1 MKIESVRFQNLNSLA
16 GSWSIDFTH
25 PTYTQEGIFTITGPT
40 GAGKSTILDAIC
52 LALYG
57 RTPRL
62 EIISTST
69 NDIMSKLTGECF
81 AEVTFKTSKGRYRA
95 HWSQRRARSK
105 ADGALQS
112 AKHEVSEVES
122 GKVLASKIR
131 DTKEV
136 IETLT
141 GMDFDRFTRSI
152 LLAQGDFA
160 KFLKA
165 SADERAPM
173 LEQITGTGIYSQIS
187 QTVYERAKAEDEAL
201 NRLKSAQETIAVLS
215 PEDKAAEEK
224 ALDEAKTQ
232 QKATKEILNR
242 INNDITWRTQ
252 FEQTT
257 RDKDTYTKQKAKA
270 QEVLEAFAED
280 LSRLQWAAKAASFDD
295 SYGKLVQLR
304 MSVSDNQKQLKDY
317 QQEEPQLKNSVK
329 ELADNKDAQDQAVKD
344 SETALS
350 QLRPILSQVKT
361 LDVQITEARHKLD
374 VTQKEKT
381 KFEGQKASEEAN
393 RKTLIADHQK
403 DEKALKTYQTYAT
416 EHAVDKTLAEELAVI
431 VERLK
436 GLQTKRKELSTKQT
450 QWGNAQKAQATK
462 EKEIATEEAKAN
474 TARGVHAKAI
484 EALDAQKAVI
494 AKLLGDQ
501 TQASLQTMLEAK
513 RKEREIAKV
522 MRSLEEHRQ
531 HLKDGEPCPLCGA
544 LEHPYATD
552 LVIDEDALDRE
563 IELLES
569 TLNQH
574 AQAQEKL
581 NELKETQLKTQAKV
595 ESIEASLKGLQTL
608 LETLKQTT
616 AQAEQECH
624 TAQDALRETTDNLL
638 AELATYKSDITD
650 TDLDDPKTL
659 LVGFKARVEAWNN
672 NVQLLEA
679 VNKRLSEYE
688 ATLALIDQKI
698 AQASARVDEESA
710 KLTTQT
716 DELTKLQ
723 SQRFELFGNQ
733 DPIKVEKEYEEKLKA
748 LKEALTTQTQEHQ
761 KASSKLQR
769 LQGQIKALNETL
781 QTLAPQ
787 LKAQE
792 EQFVQSLLTQGFTD
806 ESHFVSLRLS
816 ASARQALQTQYEQ
829 LKTQESNV
837 VALLKKAEETLAT
850 LAQAPHSEA
859 TLEDLQALKNS
870 EDARMEALI
879 RAINTSEAK
888 LAVDEKARTEFAE
901 HTRLINAQEIE
912 AQRWGMLRQLIGSAD
927 GKKFRNFA
935 QGITF
940 EMVVYLAN
948 IELQKLTKRY
958 LLTRNKGNE
967 LELEVIDNYQAGQIR
982 STKNLSGGESFLV
995 SLALALG
1002 LAKMSSRN
1010 VSVESIFLDEGFGTL
1025 DEETLE
1031 TALHMLSNL
1040 HQSGK
1045 LIGVISHVTVL
1056 KDRIATQIAVTPESE
1071 GRSIITGPGCKRG
1084 S

>member
-1 MKIESVRFQNLNSLA
+1 MKIEGVRFQNLNSLA

-62 EIISTST
+62 EMISTST

-201 NRLKSAQETIAVLS
+201 NRLKSAQEAIAVLS

-224 ALDEAKTQ
+224 ALNEAKTQ

-242 INNDITWRTQ
+242 INDDITWRTQ

-280 LSRLQWAAKAASFDD
+280 LSRLQWATKAASFDD

-350 QLRPILSQVKT
+350 QLRPILSKVKT
-361 LDVQITEARHKLD
+361 LDVQIAEARHKLD

-484 EALDAQKAVI
+484 EALDVQKAVI

-624 TAQDALRETTDNLL
+624 IAQDALRETTDNLVADL
-638 AELATYKSDITD
+638 TTYKPDIKD
-650 TDLDDPKTL
+650 IELDDPKTL
-659 LVGFKARVEAWNN
+659 LTGFKARVEAWNN
-672 NVQLLEA
+672 NVQSLEA

-716 DELTKLQ
+716 DELAKLQ
-723 SQRFELFGNQ
+723 TQRTELFGNQ
-733 DPIKVEKEYEEKLKA
+733 DPVKVEKEHEDKLKA
-748 LKEALTTQTQEHQ
+748 LKETLATQTQEHQ
-761 KASSKLQR
+761 KASSKLLR

-792 EQFVQSLLTQGFTD
+792 EQFAQSLFTQGFTD
-806 ESHFVSLRLS
+806 EAHFVSLRLS

-829 LKTQESNV
+829 LKTQESNAA
-837 VALLKKAEETLAT
+837 ALFKKAEETLAT

-888 LAVDEKARTEFAE
+888 LAADEKARTEFAE
-901 HTRLINAQEIE
+901 QTRLINAQEIE
-912 AQRWGMLRQLIGSAD
+912 TQRWGMLRQLIGSAD

-958 LLTRNKGNE
+958 LLTRNKDNE

-1010 VSVESIFLDEGFGTL
+1010 VFVESIFLDEGFGTL

-1071 GRSIITGPGCKRG
+1071 GRSVITGPGCMRD
-1084 S
+1084 

>member
-201 NRLKSAQETIAVLS
+201 NRLKSAQEAIAVLS

-242 INNDITWRTQ
+242 INDDITWRTQ

-270 QEVLEAFAED
+270 QEALEAFAED
-280 LSRLQWAAKAASFDD
+280 LSRLQWATKAASFDD

-403 DEKALKTYQTYAT
+403 DEKALKTYQMYAT
-416 EHAVDKTLAEELAVI
+416 EHAVDKTLAEELVVI

-624 TAQDALRETTDNLL
+624 IAQDALRETTDNLL
-638 AELATYKSDITD
+638 AELTTYKPDIKD
-650 TDLDDPKTL
+650 IELDDPKTL
-659 LVGFKARVEAWNN
+659 LTGFKARVEAWNN
-672 NVQLLEA
+672 NVQSLEA

-716 DELTKLQ
+716 DELAKLQ
-723 SQRFELFGNQ
+723 TQRTELFGNQ
-733 DPIKVEKEYEEKLKA
+733 DPVKVEKEYEEKLKA
-748 LKEALTTQTQEHQ
+748 LKETLATQTQEHQ

-781 QTLAPQ
+781 QALAPQ

-816 ASARQALQTQYEQ
+816 ADARQALQTQYEQ

-958 LLTRNKGNE
+958 LLTRNKDNE

>member
-1 MKIESVRFQNLNSLA
+1 MKIEGVRFQNLNSLA

-62 EIISTST
+62 EMISTST

-201 NRLKSAQETIAVLS
+201 NRLKSAQEAIVVLS
-215 PEDKAAEEK
+215 PEDKAAEVK

-232 QKATKEILNR
+232 QKATKETLDR
-242 INNDITWRTQ
+242 INADITWRTQ

-270 QEVLEAFAED
+270 QEALEAFAED
-280 LSRLQWAAKAASFDD
+280 LSRLQWATKAASFDD

-361 LDVQITEARHKLD
+361 LDVQIAEARHKLD

-450 QWGNAQKAQATK
+450 RWGNAQKAQATK

-474 TARGVHAKAI
+474 TARRVHAKAI

-624 TAQDALRETTDNLL
+624 IAQDALRETTDNLL

-659 LVGFKARVEAWNN
+659 LAGFKARVEAWNN
-672 NVQLLEA
+672 NVQSLEA

-716 DELTKLQ
+716 DELAKLQ
-723 SQRFELFGNQ
+723 TQRTELFGNQ
-733 DPIKVEKEYEEKLKA
+733 DPVKVEKEYEEKLKA
-748 LKEALTTQTQEHQ
+748 LKETLTTQTQEHQ
-761 KASSKLQR
+761 KVSSKLQR
-769 LQGQIKALNETL
+769 LQGQIKALTETL
-781 QTLAPQ
+781 HTLAPQ
-787 LKAQE
+787 LKVQE

-806 ESHFVSLRLS
+806 EAHFVSLRLS

-829 LKTQESNV
+829 LKTQESNAA
-837 VALLKKAEETLAT
+837 ALLKKAEETLAT

-888 LAVDEKARTEFAE
+888 LAADEKARTEFAE
-901 HTRLINAQEIE
+901 QTRLIQAQEIE

-948 IELQKLTKRY
+948 IQLQKLTKRY
-958 LLTRNKGNE
+958 LLTRNKDNE

-1071 GRSIITGPGCKRG
+1071 GRSIITGPGCKRD
-1084 S
+1084 

>member
-201 NRLKSAQETIAVLS
+201 NRLKSAQEAIAVLS

-224 ALDEAKTQ
+224 ALDEAKTL

-242 INNDITWRTQ
+242 INDDITWRTQ

-270 QEVLEAFAED
+270 QEALEAFAED
-280 LSRLQWAAKAASFDD
+280 LSRLQWATKAASFDD

-361 LDVQITEARHKLD
+361 LDVQIAEARHKLD

-403 DEKALKTYQTYAT
+403 DEKALKTYQTYVT

-462 EKEIATEEAKAN
+462 EKEIVTEEAKAN

-616 AQAEQECH
+616 AKAEQECH
-624 TAQDALRETTDNLL
+624 TAQDALRDTTDNLV
-638 AELATYKSDITD
+638 AELTTYKSDITD

-659 LVGFKARVEAWNN
+659 LTGFKARVEAWNN
-672 NVQLLEA
+672 NAQLLEA

-710 KLTTQT
+710 KLITQT
-716 DELTKLQ
+716 DELAKLQ
-723 SQRFELFGNQ
+723 TQRTELFGNQ
-733 DPIKVEKEYEEKLKA
+733 DPIKVEKEHEDKLKA

-792 EQFVQSLLTQGFTD
+792 EQFAQSLRTQGFTD
-806 ESHFVSLRLS
+806 EAHFVSLRLS
-816 ASARQALQTQYEQ
+816 ADARQALQTQYEQ

-888 LAVDEKARTEFAE
+888 LAADEKARTEFAE
-901 HTRLINAQEIE
+901 QTRLINAQEIE
-912 AQRWGMLRQLIGSAD
+912 TQRWGMLRQLIGSAD

-958 LLTRNKGNE
+958 LLTRNKDNE

-1071 GRSIITGPGCKRG
+1071 GRSIITGPGCMRD
-1084 S
+1084 

>member
-201 NRLKSAQETIAVLS
+201 NRLKSAQEAIAVLS

-242 INNDITWRTQ
+242 INDDITWRTQ

-280 LSRLQWAAKAASFDD
+280 LSRLQWATKAASFDD

-317 QQEEPQLKNSVK
+317 RQEEPQLKNSVK

-403 DEKALKTYQTYAT
+403 DEKALKTYQMYAT
-416 EHAVDKTLAEELAVI
+416 EHAVDKTLAEELVVI

-563 IELLES
+563 IESLKS
-569 TLNQH
+569 RLNQY
-574 AQAQEKL
+574 AQAQEKF
-581 NELKETQLKTQAKV
+581 NELNETQLKAQAKV

-638 AELATYKSDITD
+638 ADLTTYKPDIKD
-650 TDLDDPKTL
+650 IELDDPKTL
-659 LVGFKARVEAWNN
+659 LAGFKARVEAWNN
-672 NVQLLEA
+672 NVQSLEA

-716 DELTKLQ
+716 DELAKLQ
-723 SQRFELFGNQ
+723 TQRTELFGNQ
-733 DPIKVEKEYEEKLKA
+733 DPVKVEKEHEDKLKA

-781 QTLAPQ
+781 QALAPQ

-816 ASARQALQTQYEQ
+816 ADARQALQTQYEQ

-958 LLTRNKGNE
+958 LLTRNKDNE

>member
-201 NRLKSAQETIAVLS
+201 NRLKSAQEAIAVLS

-232 QKATKEILNR
+232 QKTTKEILNR
-242 INNDITWRTQ
+242 INADITWRTQ

-270 QEVLEAFAED
+270 QEALEAFAED
-280 LSRLQWAAKAASFDD
+280 LSRLQWATKAASFDD

-361 LDVQITEARHKLD
+361 LDVQIAEARHKLD

-462 EKEIATEEAKAN
+462 EKEIVTEEAKAN

-624 TAQDALRETTDNLL
+624 IAQDALRETTDNLL
-638 AELATYKSDITD
+638 AELATYKSDIKD
-650 TDLDDPKTL
+650 IELDDPKTL
-659 LVGFKARVEAWNN
+659 LTGFKARVEAWNN
-672 NVQLLEA
+672 NVQSLEA

-716 DELTKLQ
+716 DELAKLQ
-723 SQRFELFGNQ
+723 TQRTELFGNQ
-733 DPIKVEKEYEEKLKA
+733 DPVKVEKEHEDKLKA

-781 QTLAPQ
+781 HTLAPQ
-787 LKAQE
+787 LKVQE
-792 EQFVQSLLTQGFTD
+792 EQFAQSLLTQGFTD
-806 ESHFVSLRLS
+806 EAHFVSLRLS

-829 LKTQESNV
+829 LKTQESNAA
-837 VALLKKAEETLAT
+837 ALLKKAEETLAT

-888 LAVDEKARTEFAE
+888 LAADEKARTEFAE
-901 HTRLINAQEIE
+901 QTRLIQAQEIE
-912 AQRWGMLRQLIGSAD
+912 TQRWGMLRLLIGSAD

-1071 GRSIITGPGCKRG
+1071 GRSIITGPGCKRD
-1084 S
+1084 

>member
-201 NRLKSAQETIAVLS
+201 NRLKSAQEAIAVLS

-242 INNDITWRTQ
+242 INDDITWRTQ

-280 LSRLQWAAKAASFDD
+280 LSRLQWATKAASFDD

-403 DEKALKTYQTYAT
+403 DEKALKTYQMYAT
-416 EHAVDKTLAEELAVI
+416 EHAVDKTLAEELVVI

-563 IELLES
+563 IESLKS
-569 TLNQH
+569 RLNQY
-574 AQAQEKL
+574 AQAQERF
-581 NELKETQLKTQAKV
+581 NELNETQLKAQAKV

-638 AELATYKSDITD
+638 ADLTTYKPDIKD
-650 TDLDDPKTL
+650 IELDDPKTL
-659 LVGFKARVEAWNN
+659 LAGFKARVEAWNN
-672 NVQLLEA
+672 NVQSLEA

-716 DELTKLQ
+716 DELAKLQ
-723 SQRFELFGNQ
+723 TQRTELFGNQ
-733 DPIKVEKEYEEKLKA
+733 DPVKVEKEHEDKLKA

-781 QTLAPQ
+781 QALAPQ

-816 ASARQALQTQYEQ
+816 ADARQALQTQYEQ

-958 LLTRNKGNE
+958 LLTRNKDNE